1 MKTKIKYDKNLEIK
15 TKMIKKKKKIKFNS
29 TNIKKYNI
37 LYIIKK
43 AWNKKSE

>member
-15 TKMIKKKKKIKFNS
+15 TKMINLNYKIKFNS
-29 TNIKKYNI
+29 TIIKKYNI

-43 AWNKKSE
+43 A